1 MRVLPSPSKGL
12 QATAIG
18 KTKGVGWL
26 MRKLSMTLLG
36 RRAEVD
42 LESGGSRMKWMIGL
56 GAAAA
61 LAVVA
66 ISAGA
71 QETAP
76 LAVGD
81 KAPNFKLVGTD
92 GKTYTLDQ
100 FKGKSAVVI
109 AWCPKAL
116 TGG

>member
-1 MRVLPSPSKGL
+1 MN
-12 QATAIG
+12 
-18 KTKGVGWL
+18 
-26 MRKLSMTLLG
+26 
-36 RRAEVD
+36 
-42 LESGGSRMKWMIGL
+42 WMIGL

-61 LAVVA
+61 LAAVA
-66 ISAGA
+66 VSAGA
-71 QETAP
+71 QEAAAP
-76 LAVGD
+76 GVGD

-109 AWCPKAL
+109 AWYPKAL